1 MNGNCDINEPNTR
14 TKYSYDAVGNRL
26 SSSGVPS
33 YGYNSSNELTSNS
46 SGSYTYDANGNTL
59 SDASG
64 KSYTWDFENR
74 MVSAV
79 VPGTGTVR
87 FKYDPFGRRVQ
98 KSGPN
103 TTINY
108 LYEGA
113 GLSANIIE
121 AVGNSGN
128 ILARYTQGPGTD
140 KPLAELRFGATSYY
154 EQDGLGS
161 VSSLSNSAAALADT
175 YSYDSFGEVTGS
187 TGTTLNFFQYT
198 GREND
203 PETSL
208 DYYRL
213 RYYDPS
219 SGRFLSE
226 DFIAFDGGIN
236 FYDYVKN
243 RPTNKVDP
251 FGMAA
256 SGGSS
261 ASPPSIPN
269 PIPNAISNSYAAYV
283 NCLSEKTK
291 SKICEEG
298 AKMAVADEQPTN
310 QDAVSAIFTS
320 LADAFNDCLCEY
332 PLAVYY
338 PGFND
343 TRAGKACGSLP
354 WWEDWLNE

>member
-1 MNGNCDINEPNTR
+1 
-14 TKYSYDAVGNRL
+14 
-26 SSSGVPS
+26 
-33 YGYNSSNELTSNS
+33 
-46 SGSYTYDANGNTL
+46 
-59 SDASG
+59 
-64 KSYTWDFENR
+64 
-74 MVSAV
+74 
-79 VPGTGTVR
+79 
-87 FKYDPFGRRVQ
+87 
-98 KSGPN
+98 
-103 TTINY
+103 
-108 LYEGA
+108 
-113 GLSANIIE
+113 
-121 AVGNSGN
+121 VGNSGN